1 MKKKTYVW
9 LASLLLM
16 LVATLTS
23 CEKFALDDSGT
34 NSHDANAN
42 VIIHAS
48 VAKKSQQ
55 SNSSI
60 QKNNS
65 TRTRSGKGDSGDEGR
80 RR

>member
-23 CEKFALDDSGT
+23 CEKFTLDDSGT

-48 VAKKSQQ
+48 VAKTILREQEAEK
-55 SNSSI
+55 
-60 QKNNS
+60 KM
-65 TRTRSGKGDSGDEGR
+65 RK
-80 RR
+80 

>member
-48 VAKKSQQ
+48 VAKTILREQEA
-55 SNSSI
+55 
-60 QKNNS
+60 
-65 TRTRSGKGDSGDEGR
+65 GKKISEMR
-80 RR
+80 RKEMKTDWMKEMRK

>member
-9 LASLLLM
+9 LAFLLLM

-48 VAKKSQQ
+48 VAKTILREQEAEKKIS
-55 SNSSI
+55 
-60 QKNNS
+60 
-65 TRTRSGKGDSGDEGR
+65 EMR
-80 RR
+80 RKEMKTDLMKEMRK

>member
-48 VAKKSQQ
+48 VAKTILREQEAEKKIS
-55 SNSSI
+55 
-60 QKNNS
+60 
-65 TRTRSGKGDSGDEGR
+65 EMR
-80 RR
+80 RKEMKTDWMKEMRK

>member
-48 VAKKSQQ
+48 VAKTILREQEAEKKIS
-55 SNSSI
+55 
-60 QKNNS
+60 
-65 TRTRSGKGDSGDEGR
+65 EMR
-80 RR
+80 RKEMKTDLMKEMRK

>member
-34 NSHDANAN
+34 HSHDANAN

-48 VAKKSQQ
+48 VAKTILREQEAEKKIS
-55 SNSSI
+55 
-60 QKNNS
+60 
-65 TRTRSGKGDSGDEGR
+65 EMR
-80 RR
+80 RKEMKTDLMKEMKK

>member
-48 VAKKSQQ
+48 VAKTILREQEAEK
-55 SNSSI
+55 
-60 QKNNS
+60 KKM
-65 TRTRSGKGDSGDEGR
+65 RK
-80 RR
+80 